1 MSRDNAIDKQISDVL
16 ARLVK
21 AVDQLD
27 DDRLDVSVA
36 DGKVVMEFADGI
48 KFIINRQGAAN
59 QIWVAEPKGGWHFDL
74 KDGRWICDK
83 RSIEL
88 FESVSKL
95 LSDKLGR
102 VVLIR

>member
-1 MSRDNAIDKQISDVL
+1 MTRDSNLDKQIADVL
-16 ARLVK
+16 ARLVRS
-21 AVDQLD
+21 VDQLD
-27 DDRLDVSVA
+27 DDSLDVSVA
-36 DGKVVMEFADGI
+36 DGKVVLDFADGVKI
-48 KFIINRQGAAN
+48 IINRQGAAN

-83 RSIEL
+83 RSVEL

-102 VVLIR
+102 VVRL

>member
-1 MSRDNAIDKQISDVL
+1 MTRDTAIDRQISDVL

-36 DGKVVMEFADGI
+36 DGKVVMDFADGVKI
-48 KFIINRQGAAN
+48 IINRQGVAN

-88 FESVSKL
+88 FESVSGL